1 MILPLRR
8 VLEISDW
15 GVCYKGAGE
24 GGGGGK
30 GMGFEIGQLKHLGEK
45 N

>member
-8 VLEISDW
+8 VLEIFRLW
-15 GVCYKGAGE
+15 GVLQ
-24 GGGGGK
+24 GGRGWGGGK